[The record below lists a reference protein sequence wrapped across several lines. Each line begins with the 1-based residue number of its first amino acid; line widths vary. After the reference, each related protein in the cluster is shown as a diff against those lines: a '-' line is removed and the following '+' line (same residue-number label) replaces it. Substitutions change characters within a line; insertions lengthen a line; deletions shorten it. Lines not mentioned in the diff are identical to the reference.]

1 MSFLKAW
8 EIYPSDLQIKN
19 REQALSL
26 SRRSSVRMSLQPV
39 IPGGVLSSSARFR
52 FTGQNQHAMVSNKG
66 QGLYSKWQPVPN
78 FAVSPQ
84 GCTPGAR
91 LTFSRWRDTGLR
103 TGAIQ
108 RWLNEKA
115 RGAISIPRYIRTESA
130 ALKCRRSFC
139 QR

>member
-84 GCTPGAR
+84 GCTPTTCLTFGGKSNRSLNSGAR
-91 LTFSRWRDTGLR
+91 KGYDEGV
-103 TGAIQ
+103 
-108 RWLNEKA
+108 
-115 RGAISIPRYIRTESA
+115 
-130 ALKCRRSFC
+130 
-139 QR
+139 

>member
-26 SRRSSVRMSLQPV
+26 SRRSSVGMNCQPV
-39 IPGGVLSSSARFR
+39 IPGGVLSSSSRFR

-84 GCTPGAR
+84 GCTPVSSPVFTEIERGSRSCASLPSLTASGSFPTAAR
-91 LTFSRWRDTGLR
+91 YQLR
-103 TGAIQ
+103 Y
-108 RWLNEKA
+108 
-115 RGAISIPRYIRTESA
+115 S
-130 ALKCRRSFC
+130 
-139 QR
+139 

>member
-84 GCTPGAR
+84 GCTPESCLKFGLSTATPESR
-91 LTFSRWRDTGLR
+91 LRLH
-103 TGAIQ
+103 
-108 RWLNEKA
+108 
-115 RGAISIPRYIRTESA
+115 
-130 ALKCRRSFC
+130 
-139 QR
+139 